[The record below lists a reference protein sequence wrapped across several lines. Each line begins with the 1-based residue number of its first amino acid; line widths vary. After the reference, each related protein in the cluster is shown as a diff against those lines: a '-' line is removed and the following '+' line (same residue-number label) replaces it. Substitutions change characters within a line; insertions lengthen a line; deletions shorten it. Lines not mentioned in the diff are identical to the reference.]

1 MSNSYEYGG
10 KVVVVTG
17 AARGIGL
24 RIARHFGI
32 HGARV
37 IIVDNN
43 RSSAEKAITNLQ
55 ELRIAADFVYADLSM
70 PGAAISAIQESA
82 KLAGRLDILVNNA
95 RGGSRLDFLEE
106 TEENWDTTNF
116 VSLKAAFF
124 AAQAAV
130 KIMRTQ
136 GGGCILNISSVAAIL
151 STKESPSYHASK
163 SGLQQLS
170 RYLAVA
176 AGPFNVRVNA
186 ILPGLIVQADHRKK
200 FEASDNEEY
209 RKMAEFY
216 QPLGQVGAEDDVA
229 EAALF
234 LCSKKMRYIS
244 GSCLV
249 LDGGATVQ
257 DQFGMLMRFTD
268 GSRMH

>member
-1 MSNSYEYGG
+1 MNNLEKYGG
-10 KVVVVTG
+10 KVAVITG

-24 RIARHFGI
+24 GIARRFGI
-32 HGARV
+32 TGARV

-43 RSSAEKAITNLQ
+43 RSSAEKAVTR
-55 ELRIAADFVYADLSM
+55 LRALGIAADFVYTDLSM

-82 KLAGRLDILVNNA
+82 ELAGRLDILVNNA

-130 KIMRTQ
+130 KIMGPQ
-136 GGGCILNISSVAAIL
+136 GGGCILNISSVAATL
-151 STKESPSYHASK
+151 STNESPSYHASK

-186 ILPGLIVQADHRKK
+186 ILPGLIVQDEHRKT
-200 FEASDNEEY
+200 FEASDNEKY

-216 QPLGQVGAEDDVA
+216 QPLGQVGTEDDVA

-234 LCSKKMRYIS
+234 LCSEEARYIS

-257 DQFGMLMRFTD
+257 DQFGMLMRSTD
-268 GSRMH
+268 ASRMH